1 MNKPQYVKVDN
12 KMYKI
17 NTDFRIGLECNKIAL
32 DESIG
37 DYERALAI
45 IYKLFGEEGL
55 DCQNKDRLC
64 ELAVKYLSMGKDENE
79 LKSNSNDNYELDF
92 TKCEGLIQSSFKYD
106 YKYNPYEL
114 EYLHLYDFYND
125 LQNLSSSEFGNCCV
139 LNRIQSILN
148 TDISTIKD
156 SKQASN
162 LAETQRNLRKMYCI
176 NKKQEMTKE
185 EKESTINFYKRL
197 GLWKGE

>member
-1 MNKPQYVKVDN
+1 MNKPEYVKVDN

-32 DESIG
+32 DENIG

>member
-17 NTDFRIGLECNKIAL
+17 NTDFRVGLECNKIAL

>member
-1 MNKPQYVKVDN
+1 MSNPQFVKVDN

-17 NTDFRIGLECNKIAL
+17 NTDFRVGLECNKIAL

-55 DCQNKDRLC
+55 DCENKDRLC
-64 ELAVKYLSMGKDENE
+64 ELAVKYLSMGKEENE

-125 LQNLSSSEFGNCCV
+125 LQNLSSSEFGTCCV

-148 TDISTIKD
+148 TDISKIKD

-176 NKKQEMTKE
+176 NKKQQMTKE